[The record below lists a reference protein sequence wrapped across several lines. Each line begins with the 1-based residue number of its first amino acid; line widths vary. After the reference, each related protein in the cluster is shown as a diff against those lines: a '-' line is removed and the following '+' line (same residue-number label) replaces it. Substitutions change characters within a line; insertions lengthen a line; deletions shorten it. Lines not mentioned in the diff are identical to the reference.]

1 MDACANNDL
10 ARSIAPLFAGKHSHE
25 LTCIIEYVFT
35 EQDQALRFAVSKAL
49 SYKDAHRLNM
59 LWHMLFNPEIIEQ
72 PYEDDYKFVYRAIGL
87 LRQAVRE
94 NNMRVQLQLIERLG
108 FYFENRTIDYIAPL
122 MQVALTKEDHFFVE
136 LMSLYLRPYEKLNM
150 LVVWDYLF
158 NWVKTPYNIAD
169 EIEEAEL
176 KRKLEAAKAAQEE
189 KEKEEE
195 LCPVEKALFEF
206 EPENYQLG
214 DDVAQ
219 EKEIIVE
226 EIKHELADAKERAAE
241 ASPTDSVVSA
251 EVGQDILELEKIGQA
266 PVPEEQKAVVEPER
280 AAQEIAEEAALAAEP
295 SAPEKATEEPVEQ
308 MAQIGDQVAQ
318 QPPVAATP
326 ATENAIAQEPRAP
339 EQVTEEPVESLA
351 AIGDKGLGQ

>member
-1 MDACANNDL
+1 MDACVTNDL

-49 SYKDAHRLNM
+49 SHKDAHRLNM

-72 PYEDDYKFVYRAIGL
+72 PYEDDYKFVYRAVGL

-158 NWVKTPYNIAD
+158 NWVKTPYNLAD
-169 EIEEAEL
+169 EQEEAEL
-176 KRKLEAAKAAQEE
+176 KRKLEAEKAAEEE

-206 EPENYQLG
+206 EPESYQIG
-214 DDVAQ
+214 DDVEL
-219 EKEIIVE
+219 EKEMIAKAINREVAEKRSQQSLVAQPTPAPVE
-226 EIKHELADAKERAAE
+226 VDL
-241 ASPTDSVVSA
+241 
-251 EVGQDILELEKIGQA
+251 DIMELEKIGQA
-266 PVPEEQKAVVEPER
+266 PVPEEQKTVLEPER
-280 AAQEIAEEAALAAEP
+280 AAQEIAQEAALATEP
-295 SAPEKATEEPVEQ
+295 SEPGKATEEPVEQ
-308 MAQIGDQVAQ
+308 MAQIGDQAPQ
-318 QPPVAATP
+318 QQPVAATP
-326 ATENAIAQEPRAP
+326 TAEQAIAQEPRAP
-339 EQVTEEPVESLA
+339 EKITEEPTESLA
-351 AIGDKGLGQ
+351 AIGDKALGQ